1 MGRDAPTEDSTAD
14 PDGESCRKRAADL
27 LRSTDES
34 CAPNAAAHCKKEL
47 KLMSTKRPPQRRN
60 ATDEPTRSSE
70 PVLVVPPRDEILRV
84 LADTPV
90 PQEEA
95 ELATRMKVAPEALDA
110 FHRRLNAMARDGQLL
125 RNRKGAILV
134 ADKLDLIG
142 GRVSGHPDGHGYVA
156 GDDGI
161 EYVLAPREMNQ
172 VLHGDRVLVRPGRL
186 DRRGRREAAIVQVLE
201 RAQRRIVGRF
211 HRERGVSFVIAADRR
226 ITQDVLI
233 EPEGTGGARPGQ
245 VVTVDL
251 VGQPT
256 KYVQPIGRIIEVLG
270 QATDP
275 GMEIEIAL
283 RKHQLPF
290 EFSRAAQRRAEQL
303 PDAIRPADRAAR
315 TDFTATPFVT
325 IDGETAK
332 DFDDAVYC
340 EPDGKGY
347 RLLVAIADVSHYVRH
362 RDPLDRDAH
371 ERGTSVYF
379 PRRVI
384 PMLPEKLSNGLC
396 SLNPEVERLVLVCEM
411 HVSRT
416 GKIGPY
422 KFCAGVIRSVARL
435 TYTQVAH
442 SLYGGEAPTQGA
454 PIAASLLAPLRC
466 LDEVF
471 RALARARAQRG
482 ALDFESTETELLFD
496 QHGKIESIRAI
507 VRNDA
512 HRLIEECMLAAN
524 VCAAEYL
531 ATHEQGLLYRVHEG
545 PTPEKLETLR
555 EYLGGFGLA
564 LGGGDKPQAKDYA
577 KLIDAIKERPERAL
591 LHTMLLRSLR
601 QAIYSA
607 NNAGHFGLAYPAY
620 AHFTSPIRRYPDL
633 LVHRAIKAVVAGER
647 YDPGDWA
654 ELGEHS
660 SSTERRADEAA
671 RDVVQW
677 LKCYYMKDR
686 VNDEFDGL
694 INGVTGFGIFVTLES
709 MYVEGLVH
717 IAELGNDYFH
727 FESTRLEL
735 RGERTGRVF
744 RLGARVKVR
753 VAHVDLDLARID
765 FRLVG

>member
-1 MGRDAPTEDSTAD
+1 
-14 PDGESCRKRAADL
+14 
-27 LRSTDES
+27 
-34 CAPNAAAHCKKEL
+34 
-47 KLMSTKRPPQRRN
+47 MSTKRLPLRRHAN
-60 ATDEPTRSSE
+60 PDSTRTPESGLSIPARE
-70 PVLVVPPRDEILRV
+70 EILRV
-84 LADTPV
+84 LAETPV
-90 PQEEA
+90 PREEA
-95 ELATRMKVAPEALDA
+95 ELAATMQVVPEALDA

-142 GRVSGHPDGHGYVA
+142 GRVSGHPDGHGFVS
-156 GDDGI
+156 GDDGV

-172 VLHGDRVLVRPGRL
+172 VLHGDRVLVRPGRV
-186 DRRGRREAAIVQVLE
+186 DRRGRREAAIVEVLE

-211 HRERGVSFVIAADRR
+211 HRERGVAFVIAADRR

-233 EPEGTGGARPGQ
+233 EPEGTAGARAGQ

-256 KYVQPIGRIIEVLG
+256 KYVQPIGRIVEVLG

-303 PDAIRPADRAAR
+303 PEAIRPSDRAGR
-315 TDFTATPFVT
+315 VDFTATPFVT
-325 IDGETAK
+325 IDGETAR
-332 DFDDAVYC
+332 DFDDAVFC
-340 EPDGKGY
+340 EADGKGY

-396 SLNPEVERLVLVCEM
+396 SLNPAVERLVLVCEM
-411 HVSRT
+411 HVSRA
-416 GKIGPY
+416 GKIGSY
-422 KFCAGVIRSVARL
+422 KFCAGLIRSAARL
-435 TYTQVAH
+435 TYTQVARA
-442 SLYGGEAPTQGA
+442 LNGGTTAGADEPPDTPSGA
-454 PIAASLLAPLRC
+454 PNTTETSDPAVSAALLAPLQC

-471 RALARARAQRG
+471 RALSRARAQRG

-496 QHGKIESIRAI
+496 RHGKIESIRAI
-507 VRNDA
+507 ERNDA

-531 ATHEQGLLYRVHEG
+531 AEHEQGLLYRVHEG

-564 LGGGDKPQAKDYA
+564 LGGGAKPQARDYA
-577 KLIDAIKERPERAL
+577 RLIEAIRERPDRAL
-591 LHTMLLRSLR
+591 LHTVLLRSLR
-601 QAIYSA
+601 QAVYSA

-620 AHFTSPIRRYPDL
+620 THFTSPIRRYPDL
-633 LVHRAIKAVVAGER
+633 LVHRAIKAVMAGER
-647 YDPGDWA
+647 YEPGEWA

-660 SSTERRADEAA
+660 SSTERRADEAS

-694 INGVTGFGIFVTLES
+694 ISGVTGFGIFITLES

-727 FESTRLEL
+727 FEAARFEL

-744 RLGARVKVR
+744 RLGGRVKVR

-765 FRLVG
+765 FRLVS